1 MERRN
6 SFLTFLA
13 SLIPGVGY
21 MYLGLIRK
29 GAEALL
35 IFMLIPPI
43 LRFIGLGFLSYLFTF
58 PLWFYTFFDTFN
70 IAKRMD
76 RGEYVPDSEFIFKRS
91 NESIN
96 SDINNFGNKMYS
108 KLDKNGWKV
117 VAWALIILGSMALL
131 NRAFAGNNVYYLFK
145 SYVNT
150 YFLPVLL
157 ILGGVYMLTRNKY

>member
-6 SFLTFLA
+6 GFLTFLA

-35 IFMLIPPI
+35 IFMLIPPV
-43 LRFIGLGFLSYLFTF
+43 LRFIGLGFVSNLFTI

-76 RGEYVPDSEFIFKRS
+76 RGEYVPDSEFIIKRNS
-91 NESIN
+91 GSFD
-96 SDINNFGNKMYS
+96 SDINNLGNKIYS
-108 KLDKNGWKV
+108 KLDRSGWKV
-117 VAWALIILGSMALL
+117 VAWALIILGTMALL
-131 NRAFAGNNVYYLFK
+131 NKAFVGNNVYYILK

-150 YFLPVLL
+150 YFIPVIL
-157 ILGGVYMLTRNKY
+157 ILGGIYMLTKNKH